1 MADNRE
7 LTTIIGPDAI
17 FKGEMSFEGKAKIL
31 GTFEGKIQ
39 AKGEVTIESGSS
51 CRAAVEAASILV
63 DGAVEG
69 NLTAIDKMHLS
80 ARASVKGDIRAGTL
94 IVTEGAAFTG
104 HVSVGPDAV
113 KEASGRLGASSLASS
128 SLEGKPAIP
137 QVKTKVRGTEW
148 LGEAAGLGASAAA

>member
-1 MADNRE
+1 MPDLNDHV
-7 LTTIIGPDAI
+7 TIIGPDAV
-17 FKGEMSFEGKAKIL
+17 FKGEMSFEGKARIL

-51 CRAAVEAASILV
+51 CRATVEAGTILV

-69 NLTAIDKMHLS
+69 DLSAHDKLHLS

-104 HVSVGPDAV
+104 HVAVGPDAV
-113 KEASGRLGASSLASS
+113 RAGAGAAPA
-128 SLEGKPAIP
+128 LESKPTGKGKA
-137 QVKTKVRGTEW
+137 RGMEW
-148 LGEAAGLGASAAA
+148 LGEAAPVSQAA

>member
-51 CRAAVEAASILV
+51 CRAAVEAASIMV

-104 HVSVGPDAV
+104 HVSVGPEAV
-113 KEASGRLGASSLASS
+113 KDASNRLGASPLAHAA
-128 SLEGKPAIP
+128 LEGKPAIP

-148 LGEAAGLGASAAA
+148 LGEAPLGSSAAA